1 MSDRR
6 IVLAR
11 QLFGID
17 TGSEVQVAM
26 ASRIAEAILQ
36 DLIKHAT
43 DAWRTEGPGVLVIR
57 TTCNDARWSPSA
69 MVEENLNKA
78 DAAGDS
84 GMATAFRS
92 TLRAIDRLD
101 IEQQVPIAIAD
112 HRGWRLMLVPTDNP
126 ASGIPELL
134 EQCRG

>member
-17 TGSEVQVAM
+17 TGSETQVAM

-36 DLIKHAT
+36 DMIRHAA

-57 TTCNDARWSPSA
+57 TTCNDARWSPAA
-69 MVEENLNKA
+69 MVAENLGKA
-78 DAAGDS
+78 ESAGDS

-92 TLRAIDRLD
+92 TLRAIENLD

-126 ASGIPELL
+126 AAHVTELL
-134 EQCRG
+134 EQCRA